1 MHISFRAKG
10 DMLEHLNKLIYHTM
24 TNDLDE
30 ASLSV
35 DALDADLFKLSTTT
49 NIDYENTH
57 NILNGI
63 QHSLTHF
70 RDPRRRKKRLYE
82 QERELINEIST
93 ERNTVGDVKSRLMDI
108 YEDMHKN
115 FETVCATG
123 DINYFNTLCDD
134 LMLLH
139 DFSSEMK
146 TYGSGIYDKYIQMMK
161 NAGMCRALLP
171 RLAPQEIGKKGKPWI
186 ARKDAIDSMTNNFS
200 QLYSAIDAVIVEFDK
215 PPSDEKIEGDK
226 QHDLGIDDE
235 QQEVK
240 RSEAIHYIVKMG
252 WSISQTAKHL
262 NMTVEELADLLGI
275 GD

>member
-24 TNDLDE
+24 VNDLAE

-49 NIDYENTH
+49 NVDYEKTH
-57 NILNGI
+57 NILKGI

-70 RDPRRRKKRLYE
+70 RDPRRRKKRLYA

-93 ERNTVGDVKSRLMDI
+93 EKNVAGNVRSRLIDI
-108 YEDMHKN
+108 YDDMHKN

-134 LMLLH
+134 LMMLH

-146 TYGSGIYDKYIQMMK
+146 TYGPDIYDKYIQMMK

-171 RLAPQEIGKKGKPWI
+171 RLAPQEIGQKGKPWI

-215 PPSDEKIEGDK
+215 PPSDEKSKRDS
-226 QHDLGIDDE
+226 QLDLGIDDE
-235 QQEVK
+235 QREVK
-240 RSEAIHYIVKMG
+240 RLEAIHYIVKME
-252 WSISQTAKHL
+252 WSIAQTAKHL
-262 NMTVEELADLLGI
+262 NMTVEELAELLGI
-275 GD
+275 GE